1 MKKLFVL
8 AVFIAVIGILCA
20 VFFIHP
26 NTDKKGSDE
35 KPWTVG
41 DVVET
46 SETDAQTTEKKE
58 KDAVSAFTDFIDGKL
73 RESSLLMDEGVPYP
87 PEELK
92 NAVYGL
98 YIYDMD
104 TDGTEELAV
113 VRTGE
118 DGAYLDV
125 YEYASDT
132 VRLASSIRLVLDSAN
147 DIALKPDLTTFTHIA
162 ARMTIYPQGS
172 DRYLCLTVEQQG
184 QYGDYNAYT
193 SVLEYAKEKL
203 SVKQSF
209 RLRRI
214 GEALTLMR
222 LGDNTL
228 LYRRVTEADEGEVAL
243 AKYSDLD
250 TAFKTEYAKYGLTAP
265 EIKLENG
272 ALAQY
277 KVTAV
282 PSEQHVFEF
291 ATENGAIRVIEN
303 GFLQSFLI
311 RH

>member
-1 MKKLFVL
+1 MKKIFVL
-8 AVFIAVIGILCA
+8 AVFIAVIGVLCA
-20 VFFIHP
+20 VFFIRP
-26 NTDKKGSDE
+26 NTQRTGSDE

-41 DVVET
+41 DAVET
-46 SETDAQTTEKKE
+46 TQAETETTEKAAE
-58 KDAVSAFTDFIDGKL
+58 DAVSAFAKFIDEKL
-73 RESSLLMDEGVPYP
+73 RESSTLMDAGEPYP
-87 PEELK
+87 PAELK

-98 YIYDMD
+98 YIYDVD

-113 VRTGE
+113 VRTGA

-132 VRLASSIRLVLDSAN
+132 VHLAGSIRLVLDNAN
-147 DIALKPDLTTFTHIA
+147 DISLKPDLTTFSHIA
-162 ARMTIYPQGS
+162 ARLSIYPMGS
-172 DRYLCLTVEQQG
+172 DRYFCLTVEQQG

-203 SVKQSF
+203 SVRQSF

-228 LYRRVTEADEGEVAL
+228 LYRRATEADEGEVAL
-243 AKYSDLD
+243 AKYSDLAL
-250 TAFKTEYAKYGLTAP
+250 AFQTEFAAFGLNAP